1 MSTPAPGR
9 RVAKR
14 QRQLQRPRLDRGAI
28 SGLALVAVAGAL
40 LAAAGAVDADP
51 EVAGAPETVAVDQ
64 VAMACLGSP
73 ESGSSRTSTLAAPV
87 PQAEETAGGGL
98 AAGPLGEEPR
108 EIGATARGELATL
121 DAPARGGA
129 VAVTATG
136 GAAVGRTTFQVDSA
150 DGAGLAVQE
159 CPAPHAR
166 WWFTGG
172 GAGLDHQSRL
182 VMANLDP
189 GPAVVDVVVHG
200 PDGVAEDIATRGI
213 TIAPGETRTVELVEV
228 APQAD
233 ELAVHVEAS
242 RGRVVAGLADAFATE
257 PAAEPGQEWVPF
269 QAETARTLR
278 LAPLPR
284 RADRRTLV
292 LANPSEREAL
302 VDVEVAGE
310 SGSFAPA
317 GAEQVRVPA
326 ESVVTA
332 DLSDAVGRD
341 ASAVV
346 LSSQV
351 PVTATVRSSLGS
363 DIAYASAAP
372 SLEGPAAAVLGQDAQ
387 AEVQVTAGA
396 KGGAASATAYSANGE
411 EVDSTELEVPP
422 TATVGWRPKGK
433 AAYVVVT
440 PGRGD
445 LTGGVSVAG
454 DAGVAQVVLR
464 PLPIVLEQPVVVPVV
479 R

>member
-1 MSTPAPGR
+1 MSTPTPGR
-9 RVAKR
+9 RVAQR
-14 QRQLQRPRLDRGAI
+14 QRQRPRLDRGAI
-28 SGLALVAVAGAL
+28 SGLALVVVAGAL
-40 LAAAGAVDADP
+40 LATAGVVDADP
-51 EVAGAPETVAVDQ
+51 EPVGAPETVPVDQ
-64 VAMACLGSP
+64 VAMACLGSSQDG
-73 ESGSSRTSTLAAPV
+73 SGRAVTLAAPV
-87 PQAEETAGGGL
+87 PQAEESAGGGGL
-98 AAGPLGEEPR
+98 LVGPVGEEAR
-108 EIGATARGELATL
+108 EIGSAARGELTRI
-121 DAPARGGA
+121 DAPSRGSA
-129 VAVTATG
+129 VGVTATG
-136 GAAVGRTTFQVDSA
+136 DAAVGRASFQVDAA

-159 CPAPHAR
+159 CLAPHAR

-172 GAGLDHQSRL
+172 GAGLDHQSSL

-200 PDGVAEDIATRGI
+200 PDGVAEDVATRGI

-242 RGRVVAGLADAFATE
+242 RGRVVAGLSDAFATT

-269 QAETARTLR
+269 QAGTARTLR
-278 LAPLPR
+278 LSPLPG

-310 SGSFAPA
+310 SGSFAPT

-326 ESVVTA
+326 GSVVTA

-346 LSSQV
+346 LQSQV

-363 DIAYASAAP
+363 DVAYASAAP
-372 SLEGPAAAVLGQDAQ
+372 ALSGPAAAVLEQGAR
-387 AEVQVTAGA
+387 AEVRLTAGA
-396 KGGAASATAYSANGE
+396 KGGAATATAYSANGE

-422 TATVGWRPKGK
+422 TATIGWSPKGE

-440 PGRGD
+440 PTRGD
-445 LTGGVSVAG
+445 LAGGVSVEGA
-454 DAGVAQVVLR
+454 AGVAQVVLR
-464 PLPIVLEQPVVVPVV
+464 PLPLVLEQPVVVPVV
-479 R
+479 G

>member
-1 MSTPAPGR
+1 MSTPTPGR
-9 RVAKR
+9 RVAQR
-14 QRQLQRPRLDRGAI
+14 QRQRPRLDRGAI
-28 SGLALVAVAGAL
+28 SGLALVVVAGAL
-40 LAAAGAVDADP
+40 LATSGVVDADP
-51 EVAGAPETVAVDQ
+51 EPVGAPETVPVDQ
-64 VAMACLGSP
+64 VAMACLGSS
-73 ESGSSRTSTLAAPV
+73 EAGSGRAVTLAAPV
-87 PQAEETAGGGL
+87 PQAEESAGAGGL
-98 AAGPLGEEPR
+98 LVGPVGEEAR
-108 EIGATARGELATL
+108 EIGSAPRGELTTL
-121 DAPARGGA
+121 DAPSRGSA
-129 VAVTATG
+129 VGVTATG
-136 GAAVGRTTFQVDSA
+136 DAAVGRASFQVDTA

-159 CPAPHAR
+159 CLAPHAR

-200 PDGVAEDIATRGI
+200 PDGVAEDVATRGI

-242 RGRVVAGLADAFATE
+242 RGRVVAGLSDAFATT

-269 QAETARTLR
+269 QAGTARTLR
-278 LAPLPR
+278 LSPLPR

-310 SGSFAPA
+310 SGSFAPT

-326 ESVVTA
+326 GSVVTA

-346 LSSQV
+346 LQSQV

-363 DIAYASAAP
+363 DVAYASAAP
-372 SLEGPAAAVLGQDAQ
+372 ALSGPAAALLEQGAR
-387 AEVQVTAGA
+387 AEVQLTAGA
-396 KGGAASATAYSANGE
+396 KGGAATATAYSANGE

-422 TATVGWRPKGK
+422 TATIGWSPKGK

-440 PGRGD
+440 PTRGD
-445 LTGGVSVAG
+445 LAGGVSVEG

-479 R
+479 G